1 MKFIRSKIDYEKN
14 EIIIYYKNKKNKII
28 EKRQPYNKL
37 APFSE
42 EKKYDDY
49 FNHIISSPDM
59 ISDSKIYEK
68 LYKKKF
74 KYNIQFDN
82 LYLD

>member
-1 MKFIRSKIDYEKN
+1 MKFIRSKIDYLNN

-28 EKRQPYNKL
+28 KKTQPYNKL
-37 APFSE
+37 VPLTE

-49 FNHIISSPDM
+49 FNHIISTPEM
-59 ISDSKIYEK
+59 TSDSKIYEQ